1 MGRPTEE
8 KKDKTIKLRLSEE
21 LYERL
26 EKESEGNMSGYVRR
40 ILSGDSKA
48 KVEADKRLKEEN
60 EALKTQIK
68 ELSERVVSV
77 PQNDNATQ
85 TIMSEATYRDLSNM
99 CQLSGLTFER
109 FMDRVRELFN
119 DGSIYVDG
127 ITIKT
132 KGDYDLSYLVEM
144 CHRVNVD
151 PQEMIDKLANSL
163 VRR

>member
-8 KKDKTIKLRLSEE
+8 KKDRTIKLRLSEE

-77 PQNDNATQ
+77 SHKENVTQ
-85 TIMSEATYRDLSNM
+85 TIMSEATYRDLNNM

-132 KGDYDLSYLVEM
+132 KGDYDLSYLTDM
-144 CHRVNVD
+144 CHRVNVN